1 MTNLTEISHLSII
14 IYKLLKCFS
23 LCEVFS
29 YLFIF
34 LIILERFSVVKV
46 LLKQRQVDIA
56 NMLQAVAV
64 NLLIFFESEAK
75 EIPDDKTSTDLLQK
89 WIKAKFEDLVF
100 EEADDGKD

>member
-1 MTNLTEISHLSII
+1 ML
-14 IYKLLKCFS
+14 KLLKCFS

-29 YLFIF
+29 YLFIL
-34 LIILERFSVVKV
+34 LIILERFCVANV

-64 NLLIFFESEAK
+64 NWLFFFESETK
-75 EIPDDKTSTDLLQK
+75 EIPRDKTSTDLLQK

-100 EEADDGKD
+100 EEADNGKD